1 MPGCA
6 GIPALLTCHSLD
18 LCEQRCCAEP
28 LCHSVVWV
36 DSSRS
41 CVALLAIAHGARRE
55 DWCWRP
61 VLSQGATTSV
71 RLPGAWEARAVE
83 AAVQV
88 LRAPSFVRRASAT
101 PGPHVF
107 RKRGGWTTP
116 AGHEHPLERS
126 VEAVA
131 CEASAAGRLA
141 LDVSDVLIG
150 AIPIGDPRPGRRND
164 RALSCG

>member
-1 MPGCA
+1 MA
-6 GIPALLTCHSLD
+6 SHPAW
-18 LCEQRCCAEP
+18 QRTAI
-28 LCHSVVWV
+28 
-36 DSSRS
+36 DAASR
-41 CVALLAIAHGARRE
+41 VLA
-55 DWCWRP
+55 
-61 VLSQGATTSV
+61 ATT
-71 RLPGAWEARAVE
+71 
-83 AAVQV
+83 
-88 LRAPSFVRRASAT
+88 FVRRGAANGL
-101 PGPHVF
+101 PRVF